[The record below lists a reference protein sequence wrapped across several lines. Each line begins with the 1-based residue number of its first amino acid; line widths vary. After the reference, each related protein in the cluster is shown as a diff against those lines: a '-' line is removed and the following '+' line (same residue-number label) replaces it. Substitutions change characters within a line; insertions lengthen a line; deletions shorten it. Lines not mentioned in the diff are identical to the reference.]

1 MTTTATLTTTETTT
15 EKGTGIRIL
24 HKRFSLHVL
33 TASTIIFRFVAVICP
48 DGFPYFETNTISV
61 HGDVCRNEIWHG
73 FGVGWTCPI
82 GCVGANS
89 APWCMQSSSD
99 NSPCRAGKLLFLIN
113 LFCETGLIHSF
124 RAN

>member
-1 MTTTATLTTTETTT
+1 M
-15 EKGTGIRIL
+15 
-24 HKRFSLHVL
+24 
-33 TASTIIFRFVAVICP
+33 ICP

-99 NSPCRAGKLLFLIN
+99 NSPCRAGKLLSATMRN
-113 LFCETGLIHSF
+113 GSSGLDFGLLDDSKNGLHNPIDVIT
-124 RAN
+124 ADQL